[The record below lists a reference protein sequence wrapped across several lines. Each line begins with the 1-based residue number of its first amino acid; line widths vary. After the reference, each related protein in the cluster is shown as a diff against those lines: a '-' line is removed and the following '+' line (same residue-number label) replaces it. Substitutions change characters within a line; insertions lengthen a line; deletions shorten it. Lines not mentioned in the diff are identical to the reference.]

1 VVPDSKA
8 ARTRIARNR
17 NASGNS
23 ASAKNKAVAANKAV
37 INKEATSKAAD
48 KSDFIGSFNGV
59 GQLPPFASP
68 CADRLQLQT
77 NLQPPRS

>member
-1 VVPDSKA
+1 
-8 ARTRIARNR
+8 
-17 NASGNS
+17 
-23 ASAKNKAVAANKAV
+23 VAANKAV
-37 INKEATSKAAD
+37 INKEATSKADD
-48 KSDFIGSFNGV
+48 KSGFIRVFGRR